1 MAIKVVELH
10 HTGVRIDAKDQS
22 MAALQDFYSGVL
34 GLAHDE
40 GRPTIPGI
48 PGMWINVG
56 EVGQIHL
63 IGGDQPSPVA
73 RGPGEDPTRPHVA
86 MAVAD
91 IVETKAELDRMGVQY
106 WSLKGLTDPE
116 SEQLF
121 LNDPCGNMVELHQV
135 DKCRCRL
142 ASRVRQ

>member
-22 MAALQDFYSGVL
+22 MAALQDFYTGVL
-34 GLAHDE
+34 GLAHDQ

-48 PGMWINVG
+48 PDMWINVG

-121 LNDPCGNMVELHQV
+121 LDDPCGNMVELHQV

>member
-22 MAALQDFYSGVL
+22 MAALQDFYTGVL
-34 GLAHDE
+34 GLAHDQ

-63 IGGDQPSPVA
+63 IGGDQCRRRWRAALARTRRGRTWRWPSPTSSRPRPSSTGWA
-73 RGPGEDPTRPHVA
+73 FSTGRSRG
-86 MAVAD
+86 
-91 IVETKAELDRMGVQY
+91 
-106 WSLKGLTDPE
+106 
-116 SEQLF
+116 
-121 LNDPCGNMVELHQV
+121 
-135 DKCRCRL
+135 
-142 ASRVRQ
+142 

>member
-22 MAALQDFYSGVL
+22 MAALQDFYTGVL
-34 GLAHDE
+34 GLAHDQ

-56 EVGQIHL
+56 EVGQ
-63 IGGDQPSPVA
+63 
-73 RGPGEDPTRPHVA
+73 
-86 MAVAD
+86 
-91 IVETKAELDRMGVQY
+91 AELDRMGVQY

-116 SEQLF
+116 SDQLF